1 MIVAFISTLKI
12 NHVSG
17 PLIVVHPF
25 YYKFFKCLNLFV
37 TDVLY
42 AFINIFCVFYSFKG
56 KIKCLL
62 KCIFGK

>member
-12 NHVSG
+12 SHVSG
-17 PLIVVHPF
+17 PLIVGHPF
-25 YYKFFKCLNLFV
+25 YYYYFIFFV

-42 AFINIFCVFYSFKG
+42 ACINIFCVFYSFKG

>member
-25 YYKFFKCLNLFV
+25 YYHFFKCFNFFV

-42 AFINIFCVFYSFKG
+42 AFINIFCVF
-56 KIKCLL
+56 L
-62 KCIFGK
+62 